1 MSMSA
6 GKLLLVEDD
15 RGVRES
21 LCRALELEGFDVC
34 AASDGLVALDMLLA
48 RTPDAIILD
57 VMMPRLDEMAR
68 LVRARGDTT
77 PILMLAPG

>member
-1 MSMSA
+1 M
-6 GKLLLVEDD
+6 
-15 RGVRES
+15 RES

-34 AASDGLVALDMLLA
+34 AASDGLVVLDMLLA

-57 VMMPRLDEMAR
+57 VMMPRLDGLEMAW

-77 PILMLAPG
+77 PILMLTDRHELSS

>member
-21 LCRALELEGFDVC
+21 LCRALELEGFDVG
-34 AASDGLVALDMLLA
+34 AASDGLVALDMLIA
-48 RTPDAIILD
+48 RTPDTIILD
-57 VMMPRLDEMAR
+57 VMMPRLDGLEMAR
-68 LVRARGDTT
+68 RG
-77 PILMLAPG
+77 P